1 MNKIEITE
9 TEAGERLD
17 KTLARLFPDYSRSAI
32 EKLIETGAITVN
44 GATVKTKYI
53 IKIDDEI
60 SADFNELS
68 KEPEE
73 IDLPILY
80 EDENVLV
87 INKPLGVLAHSKGA
101 FNKEGTVAT
110 FIQSHLNGSSVWK
123 ASNRAGIVHRLDRAT
138 SGVMICAK
146 NEEASSFLQKQ
157 FSTRNVKKT
166 YLAVISGE
174 LPEKTGVIDVP
185 IERNPKKP
193 ATFRAGVNGKTA
205 QTAFKEVQTNAVNSL
220 IELKPH
226 TGRTHQLRVHL
237 AYLKHPIVGDEFYN
251 GEPAERLMLHALE
264 LEITLPGGKRATF
277 AAPRPEIFN
286 NYF

>member
-9 TEAGERLD
+9 AEAGERLD

-44 GATVKTKYI
+44 GAATKTKYI

-110 FIQSHLNGSSVWK
+110 FIQSHLNGPSAWK

-138 SGVMICAK
+138 IGVMISAK
-146 NEEASSFLQKQ
+146 NE
-157 FSTRNVKKT
+157 
-166 YLAVISGE
+166 
-174 LPEKTGVIDVP
+174 
-185 IERNPKKP
+185 
-193 ATFRAGVNGKTA
+193 
-205 QTAFKEVQTNAVNSL
+205 
-220 IELKPH
+220 
-226 TGRTHQLRVHL
+226 
-237 AYLKHPIVGDEFYN
+237 
-251 GEPAERLMLHALE
+251 
-264 LEITLPGGKRATF
+264 
-277 AAPRPEIFN
+277 
-286 NYF
+286 